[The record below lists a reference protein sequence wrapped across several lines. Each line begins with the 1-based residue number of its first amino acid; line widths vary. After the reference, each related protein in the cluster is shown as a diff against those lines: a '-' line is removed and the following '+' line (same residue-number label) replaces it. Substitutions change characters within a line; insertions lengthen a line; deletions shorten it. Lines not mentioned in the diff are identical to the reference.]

1 MEPDAKVDHWAR
13 EVIGAA
19 IEIHRILG
27 PGFRESVYEE
37 AFAYELRLRSIPYQR
52 RLRIPILYK
61 EIAAGFGRL
70 DFLVDGC
77 LVVDTKASEGLHP
90 LYTSQ
95 VISYLKAMDL
105 HLGLLINFN
114 ETLLKNGVRRVVRT

>member
-1 MEPDAKVDHWAR
+1 MEPDAKVDRWAH

-19 IEIHRILG
+19 IEVHRILG

-37 AFAYELRLRSIPYQR
+37 ALAYEFRLRKIPYQR
-52 RLRIPILYK
+52 QVRVPIIYK
-61 EIAAGFGRL
+61 DIAAGFGRL
-70 DFLVDGC
+70 DFLVDGT
-77 LVVDTKASEGLHP
+77 LVVDTKASEGLPP

-95 VISYLKAMDL
+95 VISYLKALNL

-114 ETLLKNGVRRVVRT
+114 ESMMKNGIRRVVRS